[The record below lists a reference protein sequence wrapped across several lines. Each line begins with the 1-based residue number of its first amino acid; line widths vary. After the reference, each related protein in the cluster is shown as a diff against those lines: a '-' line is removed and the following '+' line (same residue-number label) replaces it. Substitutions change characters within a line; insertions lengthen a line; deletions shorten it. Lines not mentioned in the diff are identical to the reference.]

1 MGIDGIGVI
10 IWVIIIVGG
19 VLKNISEQKR
29 KDAERKL
36 RAKKRKN
43 QPTQSLTPSEILQ
56 KQRQLKEQKH
66 KTQASS
72 LDDLFQQIFEKD
84 QPVKKEDK
92 KIHKPIKTTD
102 TLKKQTPRT
111 RKKATVFG
119 STEETN
125 SKYTLAMDDLR
136 RAIITKE
143 IIDKPKALR
152 NDYFY

>member
-10 IWVIIIVGG
+10 IWVIIIVAGI
-19 VLKNISEQKR
+19 VKNISEQKR

-36 RAKKRKN
+36 RAEKRKN
-43 QPTQSLTPSEILQ
+43 QTTQSLTPSEILQ

-84 QPVKKEDK
+84 QPVKKAEK
-92 KIHKPIKTTD
+92 KVHKPIKTTD
-102 TLKKQTPRT
+102 TLKKQSPKK
-111 RKKATVFG
+111 RKKITAIG
-119 STEETN
+119 STEEAK

-143 IIDKPKALR
+143 IIDKPKALQ